1 MKISIE
7 QMDIDPEK
15 ILEAHGLGPGGEAQA
30 FLENEI
36 VNQCKP
42 YIPFK
47 EGFLADSGDSWP
59 SPGGGYVRWSEP
71 YAHYQYMGIIY
82 GPNIPIFDEGDEGG
96 EPVGYWS
103 PPGKKKHSTGRPMN
117 YERSKEHDPRAGPK
131 WVERMMA
138 DKSGE
143 IEEAL
148 AKKIGGKPGG

>member
-15 ILEAHGLGPGGEAQA
+15 ILEAHGLNPGGEAQA
-30 FLENEI
+30 FLESEI
-36 VNQCKP
+36 VRQCEP
-42 YIPFK
+42 YMPFDT
-47 EGFLADSGDSWP
+47 GLLAGSGKSWP
-59 SPGGGYVRWSEP
+59 KPGGGYIKWDGP
-71 YAHYQYMGIIY
+71 YAHYQYMGVVY
-82 GPNIPIFDEGDEGG
+82 GPNIPIKDEEGDITGW
-96 EPVGYWS
+96 WS
-103 PPGKKKHSTGRPMN
+103 PPGQKKHPTGKNLQYST
-117 YERSKEHDPRAGPK
+117 EHNELSGPR